1 MKDFEAILA
10 KIAENTKLLDDK
22 VVIDPIVLDELKSAN
37 AASVESVTA
46 ANAKTAELE
55 AKLESV
61 SAKCDTFETEKIIS
75 ECSAY
80 VEKTEKELVQ
90 ASIKKE
96 AEVNRRKEEL
106 AKAGV
111 TSEKAIAMA
120 VSVNEEGFETMLATF
135 SEVAVAE
142 QKKVIESKK
151 VDIQKGQEELATI
164 VANTGGASEMDLSE
178 KMSFSEKFRTV
189 SKKAIDKISK

>member
-46 ANAKTAELE
+46 ANAKIAELE
-55 AKLESV
+55 ANLESV
-61 SAKCDTFETEKIIS
+61 SAKCDIFETEKIIN

-178 KMSFSEKFRTV
+178 KMSFSEKFRAV
-189 SKKAIDKISK
+189 GKKAIDKLSK

>member
-1 MKDFEAILA
+1 MNKVALTLPGGNTIPAPSGLNPEFVDLASFLSPLLNIVFYIAVFLAFYFLVWGAFQYILA
-10 KIAENTKLLDDK
+10 GGK
-22 VVIDPIVLDELKSAN
+22 
-37 AASVESVTA
+37 
-46 ANAKTAELE
+46 
-55 AKLESV
+55 
-61 SAKCDTFETEKIIS
+61 
-75 ECSAY
+75 
-80 VEKTEKELVQ
+80 
-90 ASIKKE
+90 
-96 AEVNRRKEEL
+96 KEEL

>member
-1 MKDFEAILA
+1 MDNFEAILA
-10 KIAENTKLLDDK
+10 KIAENTKMLDDK
-22 VVIDPIVLDELKSAN
+22 VVIDPTVFDELKSAN
-37 AASVESVTA
+37 TASMEAVTA
-46 ANAKTAELE
+46 ANAKIAELE
-55 AKLESV
+55 TSLIEV
-61 SAKCDTFETEKIIS
+61 SAKCDTLEVEKTVS
-75 ECSAY
+75 ECVAY
-80 VEKTEKELVQ
+80 VEKTEKELV
-90 ASIKKE
+90 E
-96 AEVNRRKEEL
+96 AKAKSEVEANRRKEEL

-120 VSVNEEGFETMLATF
+120 VTVDAEGFETMLAAF

-142 QKKVIESKK
+142 QKKVIENKK
-151 VDIQKGQEELATI
+151 ADIQEGQKELAAT